1 MIRPIHKFGLWKSS
15 SSLFSWEYSQIDHD
29 DHLMGNKRKHSWI
42 PHRLADMATYLG
54 GVDM

>member
-29 DHLMGNKRKHSWI
+29 DHLMGNKESIAGFLTGLQTWLHIW
-42 PHRLADMATYLG
+42 
-54 GVDM
+54 VE